1 VVAVIVVL
9 AVIGS
14 LNRNPGGG
22 NGAGADPST
31 GGNGGGAGG
40 GGGPTVAELNS
51 PVTVGDV
58 RVTITDAKFSRSINQ
73 FQEPAAG
80 HVFVAFEV
88 KVEAVSG
95 DTFVN
100 SGDWSVAADGSQQGS
115 WTLVIYDDWE
125 PLLAFEELA
134 EGNTITGWITFEVPE
149 PDTFVEL
156 TYEES
161 IFSSGPDLI
170 LRVSCCD

>member
-1 VVAVIVVL
+1 
-9 AVIGS
+9 
-14 LNRNPGGG
+14 
-22 NGAGADPST
+22 
-31 GGNGGGAGG
+31 
-40 GGGPTVAELNS
+40 
-51 PVTVGDV
+51 
-58 RVTITDAKFSRSINQ
+58 
-73 FQEPAAG
+73 
-80 HVFVAFEV
+80 
-88 KVEAVSG
+88 
-95 DTFVN
+95 VN